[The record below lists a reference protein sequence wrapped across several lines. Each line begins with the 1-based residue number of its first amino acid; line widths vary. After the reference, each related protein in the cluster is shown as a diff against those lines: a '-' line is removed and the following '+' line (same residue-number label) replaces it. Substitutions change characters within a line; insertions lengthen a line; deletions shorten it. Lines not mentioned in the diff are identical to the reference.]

1 VRAFYLLVLL
11 ACFLGTLPLELL
23 LRTRVYHRP
32 RRLVL
37 TLIPVVV
44 LFSAWDV
51 YAIAS
56 RHWAYD
62 PRQLSGVR
70 IGNLPLEELLFFLVI
85 PTCAIL
91 TFEAVR
97 AVRGWP
103 AGDE

>member
-1 VRAFYLLVLL
+1 MKGLYLLLL
-11 ACFLGTLPLELL
+11 AGCVLGTLPLEFA
-23 LRTRVYHRP
+23 LRTRVYARP
-32 RRLVL
+32 RRLLLSLVPVL
-37 TLIPVVV
+37 VPFT
-44 LFSAWDV
+44 AWDA

-56 RHWAYD
+56 HHWAYD
-62 PRQLSGVR
+62 PHQLTGVR
-70 IGNLPLEELLFFLVI
+70 LGNVPLEELLFFLVI